1 MMFFKSGADV
11 YQLCTWD
18 LKDGKGFDDFVAS
31 KAGTDLDKQRE
42 VYHGL
47 FENAVPFIETLSDS
61 DIKTVTAELHVHS
74 TTASSSS
81 CSAVG
86 SPSSFEFPKT
96 HSVTS
101 AAAMATLLLPPPS
114 KPSRPLRHP
123 GKRRSTRKKSW
134 TKSAPR
140 FVALFRSKTRSV
152 ARSRSG
158 SC

>member
-61 DIKTVTAELHVHS
+61 DIKTVTAELHRTQHDRVQ
-74 TTASSSS
+74 
-81 CSAVG
+81 
-86 SPSSFEFPKT
+86 FE
-96 HSVTS
+96 
-101 AAAMATLLLPPPS
+101 LL
-114 KPSRPLRHP
+114 
-123 GKRRSTRKKSW
+123 
-134 TKSAPR
+134 
-140 FVALFRSKTRSV
+140 
-152 ARSRSG
+152 RSRLGKQFRIPKDSFG
-158 SC
+158 HFRGGHLSEHQGYRAHDGAR